1 MGNQGE
7 DGWFPVCL
15 VCGLGNAGCVVCL
28 DPTCHEQREG
38 RTIEGAKEVGA
49 VPRGSLTLMVCHGI
63 LR

>member
-15 VCGLGNAGCVVCL
+15 VCGLGNVGCVVCL

-38 RTIEGAKEVGA
+38 RTIEGAKEKYLEEA
-49 VPRGSLTLMVCHGI
+49 SHA
-63 LR
+63 